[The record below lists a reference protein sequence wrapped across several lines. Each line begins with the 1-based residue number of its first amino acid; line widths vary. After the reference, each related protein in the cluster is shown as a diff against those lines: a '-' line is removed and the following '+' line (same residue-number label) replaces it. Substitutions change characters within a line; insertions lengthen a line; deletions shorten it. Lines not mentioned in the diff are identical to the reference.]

1 MKARIV
7 LRWVRRILIS
17 VLILLLIFIIV
28 MGART
33 KSHVDTFASN
43 LKSGASNEVT
53 MQSAVTLSKDVDQI
67 LAIADLPLVRQ
78 VLHRANVDF
87 QPIKDEISTLVKV
100 GPALA
105 GADRPKRYLIAFQ
118 NSAEARGT
126 GGIIGAFAV
135 VELNKGKI
143 SVIKTGSNEILKWI
157 DEIPVAMPDEF
168 KALYRSDPAIWQNSN
183 LSPHFPYGAKIWLA
197 LWQLQFGQSLDGV
210 IAVDP
215 SALSYMLKATG
226 PVSLPSGKVLTSEN
240 LVSETLSRAYK
251 EYETDNEARKQYLV
265 TIINATF
272 AQLLEGKFDKLQMAR
287 ALQQGIL
294 ENRILVYSA
303 EPGVA
308 SELATTRLAG
318 VMEPTPSNEFRAV
331 IQNIDASK
339 LDYYLDREVSIRSLG
354 CAVSGQVEV
363 SVQVTN
369 TLTSGVGL
377 PAYVLTRADKSMPE
391 SIVTGQHRFMLF
403 IYGPPQTKLVYA
415 SRSSKT
421 GSAGGIAT
429 ERQRPILVA
438 DIDLAPGR
446 SEKVTAVFTRGIGSV
461 EYHSQPLVRSEK
473 VKIVDECK

>member
-1 MKARIV
+1 
-7 LRWVRRILIS
+7 
-17 VLILLLIFIIV
+17 
-28 MGART
+28 
-33 KSHVDTFASN
+33 
-43 LKSGASNEVT
+43 
-53 MQSAVTLSKDVDQI
+53 
-67 LAIADLPLVRQ
+67 
-78 VLHRANVDF
+78 
-87 QPIKDEISTLVKV
+87 
-100 GPALA
+100 
-105 GADRPKRYLIAFQ
+105 
-118 NSAEARGT
+118 
-126 GGIIGAFAV
+126 
-135 VELNKGKI
+135 
-143 SVIKTGSNEILKWI
+143 
-157 DEIPVAMPDEF
+157 
-168 KALYRSDPAIWQNSN
+168 
-183 LSPHFPYGAKIWLA
+183 
-197 LWQLQFGQSLDGV
+197 
-210 IAVDP
+210 
-215 SALSYMLKATG
+215 MLKATG
-226 PVSLPSGKVLTSEN
+226 PVTLPSGKVLTSEN

-272 AQLLEGKFDKLQMAR
+272 TQLFEGKFDKLQMAR
-287 ALQQGIL
+287 ALKQGII

-303 EPGVA
+303 EPGVE

-339 LDYYLDREVSIRSLG
+339 LDYYLDRQVSIRSLG

-377 PAYVLTRADKSMPE
+377 PAYVLTRADKSKPE
-391 SIVTGQHRFMLF
+391 SIVAGQHRFMVF
-403 IYGPPQTKLVYA
+403 IYGPPQTKLLYA

-446 SEKVTAVFTRGIGSV
+446 SEKVTAVFTRGIGAV